1 MDDKINRRNIIK
13 AFLTQHKEDKNTEE
27 KRVQDKIKLDIMNKQ
42 TTFLSDIRFDDVQT
56 ITKYK
61 ESLYLVYNNI
71 DNNIDNRQITY
82 TIEYNNG
89 LTTEKREIAK
99 KVFEILY
106 TKLHFCIFTEDEHE
120 IIHFVKNS

>member
-1 MDDKINRRNIIK
+1 MDNKINRRNIIK
-13 AFLTQHKEDKNTEE
+13 EHKNTEE

-56 ITKYK
+56 ITKYG
-61 ESLYLVYNNI
+61 ESLYLVYNI
-71 DNNIDNRQITY
+71 DNNINIDNRQITY